1 MTIEGSAGIGR
12 VRRVAVWGA
21 PGSGKT
27 TLARRLAERL
37 GVQHVEL
44 DALHWGPGWT
54 PVDTPSFRAQ
64 VAAASD
70 AEGWVIDGEYLSKAA
85 DLVCA
90 RADVLV
96 WLDYPLPLLF
106 WRLVRRTVQRVWRRE
121 ELWNGNR
128 EDLRGA
134 FLSRDSLVV
143 YLLRTER
150 AKRRRREALAAEF
163 AAGSLRAAGGLRVV
177 RLRGPREADAWLAH
191 VAVQACARG
200 Q

>member
-1 MTIEGSAGIGR
+1 MREVLEA
-12 VRRVAVWGA
+12 
-21 PGSGKT
+21 K
-27 TLARRLAERL
+27 LARFEELERQMLDPAIVANPARMAAIAREHGSLAKLVTKYRAFKHMCDEVAELKQMAKSDDQDEREMASAEL
-37 GVQHVEL
+37 PGAVE
-44 DALHWGPGWT
+44 
-54 PVDTPSFRAQ
+54 
-64 VAAASD
+64 
-70 AEGWVIDGEYLSKAA
+70 
-85 DLVCA
+85 
-90 RADVLV
+90 
-96 WLDYPLPLLF
+96 
-106 WRLVRRTVQRVWRRE
+106 RRE

-163 AAGSLRAAGGLRVV
+163 AADRLRAAGGLRVV